1 MNKKKYLLF
10 SFLMLITFS
19 CGNDDMGGE
28 TDEDIISVEEGR
40 RMQVAELYDSQIT
53 ILQQKHID
61 LLEIFVDE
69 SENFASAPSA
79 ASLALVQQTWK
90 NAFLHWK
97 SAEIYNLGAIQSS
110 FIHTRIHQW
119 PVNTRI
125 IEANISGAQSIDN
138 KYISSTGAN
147 VKGYGAI
154 EYLLF
159 HDTDAAVL
167 LEFTTSENKERRL
180 QYVVS
185 LVENLK
191 EQSDVLRVFW
201 TDTETTF
208 KENLETGVN
217 GSQNR
222 VVNALIAALESIKR
236 RKIEEALNTESLA
249 VEQLEAFRSAQSK
262 EAIAA
267 NLSAIYNTYL
277 GDFENNNNFGLSEYA
292 IEVLNRQDL
301 DKAIREAFR
310 RAFDDLEAI
319 DGSLESALISNVDL
333 IESLRVSIQ
342 EIIAIFKTDFSSAA
356 NIVVTFNDNDGD

>member
-1 MNKKKYLLF
+1 MKGRNYVLI
-10 SFLMLITFS
+10 SFLMLILLS

-28 TDEDIISVEEGR
+28 IDEDIISVEEGR
-40 RMQVAELYDSQIT
+40 RMQIAVLYDKQIT
-53 ILQQKHID
+53 TLQQKHSD
-61 LLEIFVDE
+61 LLEILVTE
-69 SENFASAPSA
+69 SENFASAPSQ
-79 ASLALVQQTWK
+79 ASLVILQQAWK
-90 NAFLHWK
+90 NAFLQWK
-97 SAEIYNLGAIQSS
+97 SAEIYNLSIQAS

-125 IEANISGAQSIDN
+125 IEVNISGTQSIDTD
-138 KYISSTGAN
+138 YISSTGAN
-147 VKGYGAI
+147 LKGYGAI

-167 LEFTTSENKERRL
+167 LEFTTAENAERRL
-180 QYVVS
+180 QYIIA
-185 LVENLK
+185 LVQNLK
-191 EQSDVLRVFW
+191 EQSDILRISW
-201 TDTETTF
+201 TDIETVF

-277 GDFENNNNFGLSEYA
+277 GDFENNNNFGLSEYT
-292 IEVLNRQDL
+292 IEVLNRPDL
-301 DKAIREAFR
+301 DKAIQESFTVAFH
-310 RAFDDLEAI
+310 DLELI
-319 DGSLESALISNVDL
+319 NGSLESTLISNVDL
-333 IESLRVSIQ
+333 IENLRISIQ
-342 EIIAIFKTDFSSAA
+342 EIIAMFKTDFSSAA